1 MVITCEECSTRFNLD
16 ESLLKE
22 EGSKVRCCRC
32 RHVFTVFPPLTPI
45 PLEDAPPQ
53 DTPLDKENSAYSP
66 AAELDEFTLDS
77 ELDLGFSV
85 DPDELTL
92 DDDLKDPPN
101 SGTAQAEE
109 SFDLDDAL
117 DDNDDFFLDDDL
129 ELDGNQNQ
137 DTDSEPSD
145 PIDSLDM
152 DDNSGKLV
160 LDGEIDF
167 DDEFEL
173 ELEDYGDLDLSPS
186 DSPSGDSNSDLD
198 LDFNLDME
206 MDPLPPEPARETDLD
221 MDGPQEEPELE
232 FDLDMDGPQEEPELE
247 FDLDMESL
255 SPERNAP
262 ATQQDEL
269 EEEINLAEFD
279 EVLEA
284 DENDLE
290 MELPEQ
296 LADDMSLDT
305 PGTIDPPEDGQLI
318 GEEDMAD
325 PDPEE
330 REKETLLTAREKL
343 TETAIAPPPLDFGI
357 QEEFKKPVKIG
368 KPVTAIL
375 LLAILAL
382 AAYSASIFYGIKIP
396 YIPTVNIPF
405 LSDFLKPAPPVPVP
419 VNLAP
424 DKKSVNGRFVT
435 NTTAG
440 TLFVITGSVTNTS
453 KEICSHIKIKGI
465 LITRD
470 KVKAKDKTVFCGNL
484 IDEDQLKSGDMN
496 QINAL
501 LARETG
507 NNLSNVNI
515 QPGRSIPF
523 MVVFSDLP
531 ENLENFTVN
540 VDGFD
545 RAGKEK

>member
-32 RHVFTVFPPLTPI
+32 RHVFTVFPPLTHI
-45 PLEDAPPQ
+45 PMEDAPPQ
-53 DTPLDKENSAYSP
+53 DKPQDKDDLDRST
-66 AAELDEFTLDS
+66 AAELDEYTLDN

-92 DDDLKDPPN
+92 DDDLNDTMDSEGPLP
-101 SGTAQAEE
+101 EE
-109 SFDLDDAL
+109 SFDLGDPM
-117 DDNDDFFLDDDL
+117 DDNDDFFPDNDI
-129 ELDGNQNQ
+129 ELDLNQNQ
-137 DTDSEPSD
+137 DTDLEPSN
-145 PIDSLDM
+145 PNNNLDM
-152 DDNSGKLV
+152 DDDSDELS
-160 LDGEIDF
+160 LDGEMDF

-173 ELEDYGDLDLSPS
+173 ELEDYGDLDLSPT
-186 DSPSGDSNSDLD
+186 DSSSGDSDSDSDLD
-198 LDFNLDME
+198 LDFNLELDLDMAS
-206 MDPLPPEPARETDLD
+206 PEPARDADLG
-221 MDGPQEEPELE
+221 MDGAQEEPELE
-232 FDLDMDGPQEEPELE
+232 FDLGMESLEPEL
-247 FDLDMESL
+247 D
-255 SPERNAP
+255 AP
-262 ATQQDEL
+262 TTQQNEH
-269 EEEINLAEFD
+269 EEEINLSEFD

-284 DENDLE
+284 VGDSLE
-290 MELPEQ
+290 IESPGQ
-296 LADDMSLDT
+296 LADDIFMDT
-305 PGTIDPPEDGQLI
+305 PDTVEPLDDELLI
-318 GEEDMAD
+318 SEQDTPAPDSQERE
-325 PDPEE
+325 PDP
-330 REKETLLTAREKL
+330 LLTAREKL
-343 TETAIAPPPLDFGI
+343 TETAIEPPPLDFGI

-368 KPVTAIL
+368 KPVIVIL

-382 AAYSASIFYGIKIP
+382 VAYSASIFYGFNIP
-396 YIPTVNIPF
+396 YISTVNVPF

-419 VNLAP
+419 INLAP

-470 KVKAKDKTVFCGNL
+470 KVKAKNKTVYCGNL
-484 IDEDQLKSGDMN
+484 IDEDQLKSVDMN

-501 LARETG
+501 LDRETG

-531 ENLENFTVN
+531 DNLENFTVN

-545 RAGKEK
+545 RVAQKK